1 MVYGILHRA
10 DHLHLVIGDFD
21 VEGFFHGDDQFRDVE
36 RVGAEIFQ
44 KGGSGND
51 GFGGVSSWFLMML
64 MTCSSMDID
73 DPLQGT
79 GRDCAACGIRRI
91 PYDTGKA

>member
-21 VEGFFHGDDQFRDVE
+21 VEGFFHGDYQFRDVE

-44 KGGSGND
+44 KGGAGND
-51 GFGGVSSWFLMML
+51 GFGGRVQLVS
-64 MTCSSMDID
+64 D
-73 DPLQGT
+73 DVDDLFFDGH
-79 GRDCAACGIRRI
+79 R
-91 PYDTGKA
+91 